1 MHQSHLLLFTESH
14 VSSQCFILMEEYVYL
29 YNSIQSH
36 DCHIQQYSHMTLP
49 YTTLY
54 SRMTLPYTTVY
65 SHMTLPY
72 TTVYSHMTLP
82 YTTVYSH
89 MTLPYTTVYSHMTL
103 PNNYTTKLEW
113 TSESIISKNISKNSF
128 GIVCKMWV

>member
-1 MHQSHLLLFTESH
+1 MYQSHLLLFTESH

-36 DCHIQQYSHMTLP
+36 DCHIQQ
-49 YTTLY
+49 
-54 SRMTLPYTTVY
+54 
-65 SHMTLPY
+65 
-72 TTVYSHMTLP
+72 YSHMTLP

-128 GIVCKMWV
+128 GIVCKTLTTYV

>member
-1 MHQSHLLLFTESH
+1 MNLHKGYYDCDIFKCKKQTKYMYQSHLLLFTESH

-54 SRMTLPYTTVY
+54 S
-65 SHMTLPY
+65 HMTLPY
-72 TTVYSHMTLP
+72 TTV
-82 YTTVYSH
+82 
-89 MTLPYTTVYSHMTL
+89 
-103 PNNYTTKLEW
+103 
-113 TSESIISKNISKNSF
+113 
-128 GIVCKMWV
+128 

>member
-1 MHQSHLLLFTESH
+1 MYQSHLLLFTESH

-54 SRMTLPYTTVY
+54 S
-65 SHMTLPY
+65 HMTLPY

-82 YTTVYSH
+82 S
-89 MTLPYTTVYSHMTL
+89 TTVYSHMTL

>member
-72 TTVYSHMTLP
+72 TTVYSHT
-82 YTTVYSH
+82 
-89 MTLPYTTVYSHMTL
+89 TLPYTTVYSHMTL

>member
-54 SRMTLPYTTVY
+54 S
-65 SHMTLPY
+65 HMTLPY
-72 TTVYSHMTLP
+72 TTGIQSHDIAI
-82 YTTVYSH
+82 YNSIQSH
-89 MTLPYTTVYSHMTL
+89 DSAIY
-103 PNNYTTKLEW
+103 N
-113 TSESIISKNISKNSF
+113 SIQSYDSAK
-128 GIVCKMWV
+128 

>member
-36 DCHIQQYSHMTLP
+36 DCHIQQYSHMTLT

-54 SRMTLPYTTVY
+54 SRMSLSYA
-65 SHMTLPY
+65 
-72 TTVYSHMTLP
+72 TVYSHMTLP